1 MILNNKQSFLPMKK
15 ILGVVQNLS
24 VALNSTVKGRR

>member
-1 MILNNKQSFLPMKK
+1 MILNNKQSFFTYEK
-15 ILGVVQNLS
+15 ILDVVQNLS